1 MNPKSIHD
9 QDNPELITLYEIIN
23 LPKSHT
29 NLQDYFNDVM
39 TILSDHFSFKY
50 SAIISNDLDN
60 NSLHLEAI
68 YGIRKEAHPQSSPL
82 RKGVILNVIES
93 CEPSVILNLEEEPF
107 YEDFLKGSKR
117 FERIETP
124 LLCIPL
130 ISENESI
137 GVINIQPIY
146 GSKNEFISDF
156 QFLTILSAIISPVI
170 KGFKIKR
177 RESIS
182 SSPKAKS
189 KAFVL
194 EEVLEER
201 LTEVLNRIDPYVEV
215 KGKMGLLDDIIS
227 VVEKILIKTALKKVD
242 YVQTSASLLL
252 GINRNTL
259 RKKMKELKIKCR

>member
-1 MNPKSIHD
+1 MITKSIYH
-9 QDNPELITLYEIIN
+9 QQSPELITLYEIIN

-29 NLQDYFNDVM
+29 NPQEYFNEVM
-39 TILSDHFSFKY
+39 TILSDHFSFGY

-60 NSLHLEAI
+60 NYLHLEAT
-68 YGIRKEAHPQSSPL
+68 YGIRKEAHPQSCPI
-82 RKGVILNVIES
+82 RKGVILKVLES
-93 CEPSVILNLEEEPF
+93 CEPSVILNLEQEPF
-107 YEDFLKGSKR
+107 YEDVLKGQKR

-137 GVINIQPIY
+137 GVMNIQPLY

-156 QFLTILSAIISPVI
+156 RFLSILSAIISPVI
-170 KGFKIKR
+170 KCFKTKGG
-177 RESIS
+177 ESIS
-182 SSPKAKS
+182 RTPKAKS
-189 KAFVL
+189 KSIGL

-201 LTEVLNRIDPYVEV
+201 LTEILNRIDPYVEV
-215 KGKMGLLDDIIS
+215 KGRMGLLDDIIS

-242 YVQTSASLLL
+242 YVQTSASQLL

-259 RKKMKELKIKCR
+259 RKKMKELKIKGR